1 MSLAIRST
9 EIADRIG
16 DVLAILA
23 DDTASLDEWAAA
35 YSVAQQV
42 KLRLDRSLKARR
54 DDIIVG
60 MERGGLK
67 SVGPL
72 TVKSTA
78 VDPVYP
84 VNERDNW
91 EDATAQ
97 DALAALRQEPL
108 TRRYVRV
115 VPAHLEVDVEALVF
129 DLRMGVQGAIDMYR
143 EMNRHGWRRER
154 DRRKSLA
161 VREATA
167 IKKADAA

>member
-1 MSLAIRST
+1 MTLTIRST

-16 DVLAILA
+16 DVLDILA

-78 VDPVYP
+78 VDPRYV
-84 VNERDNW
+84 VNDPDNH
-91 EDATAQ
+91 EDLGVQ
-97 DALAALRQEPL
+97 DALAELRADSR
-108 TRRYVRV
+108 TRPYVRA
-115 VPAHLEVDVEALVF
+115 VPQHLEIDPLALAADVQL
-129 DLRMGVQGAIDMYR
+129 GVQAALTLYR
-143 EMNRHGWRRER
+143 ELNKRRWRVEQA
-154 DRRKSLA
+154 RRLSLA
-161 VREATA
+161 VREAKA
-167 IKKADAA
+167 PKADAA